1 MSSWCWRTR
10 RYLSACHACKGD
22 LSVLLSYTSRHFRLW
37 RIWRTNIHDIRI
49 VIYKVIS
56 RTQVRYTVLRIL
68 HLYIVASYSQTSE
81 GAVVRKLSYR
91 GSVAH
96 QPIEVRSA
104 PTSCWVVSNGNL
116 SVIVRC
122 PITIG
127 HGMGHRCVGH
137 NWVRTGYHRIRGGFT
152 LGVHY
157 LYLYI
162 KLSRGS
168 YRQLCCG

>member
-1 MSSWCWRTR
+1 MSSRSWCTR
-10 RYLSACHACKGD
+10 RYLSACHACKED
-22 LSVLLSYTSRHFRLW
+22 LSVLLTYTSRHFGLW

-49 VIYKVIS
+49 VFYKVIS
-56 RTQVRYTVLRIL
+56 TQVRNTILRIL
-68 HLYIVASYSQTSE
+68 HLYIVTSYSQTSE
-81 GAVVRKLSYR
+81 VGVVRKFSYR

-104 PTSCWVVSNGNL
+104 PTSCWVASNGNL

-127 HGMGHRCVGH
+127 HQMGHRCVGR
-137 NWVRTGYHRIRGGFT
+137 NWVRTDYPRTRGGLT
-152 LGVHY
+152 TCTHY